1 MSYDDEFFETID
13 ESLDEQWWLRE
24 QEEPQSGV
32 ELYEDHILLKPESY
46 ENVID
51 EHIDYAND
59 EKQIQQSIIRLE
71 ELRLELSDLRRRKIR
86 VFNIL
91 TEHIEKGLVSDYL
104 QIKGRVDNS
113 CNFIKKI
120 YYLHNLFVKNC
131 FMV

>member
-1 MSYDDEFFETID
+1 MSYDDEFIETLD

-24 QEEPQSGV
+24 QEESQLGV
-32 ELYEDHILLKPESY
+32 ESYEDHKLLEPESY

-59 EKQIQQSIIRLE
+59 EKQIQLSIIRLE

-120 YYLHNLFVKNC
+120 YHLHNLFVKNC